1 MLYSISSFAFFYRY
15 LFSKK
20 ANSVVRRVSII
31 CFLGLTVSIGS
42 LLIVFNVMGGLGRAI
57 EERFLATEP
66 HVIISFENINS
77 PEFIKEQK
85 NKIQTVLK
93 KEQLDKGVSDFY
105 FFETVDLVIRTSD
118 GTFSGAVARGYDS
131 LYLEKFLKSVN
142 SELKLSSKTDILDN
156 VPLKNQKKEDSTNDQ
171 PIEDSSIQVET
182 VHLGG
187 KELFFVKQKEKREEK
202 KNIVMGLG
210 LASELNLYEKE
221 PIDLIPAENLLL
233 PPGEP
238 IQFEPAQV
246 DLIVSTQN
254 AIWNSSYIFY
264 DREDFPFLQE
274 SSSYGSGFE
283 MRLKEPRDFLMYKT
297 TLEKEGFFVE
307 VWPERNSSIFFA
319 LKVEKIIMSLF
330 LSLAGIITL
339 LAVCSL
345 LVLLMVQK
353 KKEMGALMAIG
364 LPLQK
369 IQSLFIGIGLIL
381 CSLGMLGAWLFSLSV
396 CLFLKYSNI
405 PYLAQFHSSAQ
416 FPVEFNT
423 VFMIFL
429 FIGIF
434 ILAFF
439 GCLLSVRSQFRY
451 SPAELLKTVNS

>member
-1 MLYSISSFAFFYRY
+1 MLHSISSFTFFYRY

-66 HVIISFENINS
+66 HVIISFENIDS

-85 NKIQTVLK
+85 NKIQTILE
-93 KEQLDKGVSDFY
+93 KEQLNKGVSDFY
-105 FFETVDLVIRTSD
+105 FFETVDLVIRTS
-118 GTFSGAVARGYDS
+118 GGAFSGAVARGYDS
-131 LYLEKFLKSVN
+131 LYLENFLKSVN

-156 VPLKNQKKEDSTNDQ
+156 ISLKGQKEKEVLSDEAAGN
-171 PIEDSSIQVET
+171 SSVQVET
-182 VHLGG
+182 VVLG
-187 KELFFVKQKEKREEK
+187 KEKLFFVKQKEKPENK
-202 KNIVMGLG
+202 KNIIMGLG

-246 DLIVSTQN
+246 DLIISTQN
-254 AIWNSSYIFY
+254 AVWNSSYIFY
-264 DREDFPFLQE
+264 DRGDFPFLRE

-283 MRLKEPRDFLMYKT
+283 MRLKEPRDFLLYKT
-297 TLEKEGFFVE
+297 ALEKEGFFVE

-345 LVLLMVQK
+345 LVLLIVQK

-369 IQSLFIGIGLIL
+369 IQNLFIGIGLVL
-381 CSLGMLGAWLFSLSV
+381 CSLGMLGAWIFSLSV
-396 CLFLKYSNI
+396 CLFLRYSNI
-405 PYLAQFHSSAQ
+405 PFLAQFHSSSQ

-423 VFMIFL
+423 LFMIFL

>member
-1 MLYSISSFAFFYRY
+1 MLRSISSFAFFYRY
-15 LFSKK
+15 LFSRK

-66 HVIISFENINS
+66 HVIISFENIDS

-85 NKIQTVLK
+85 NKIQRTLQK
-93 KEQLDKGVSDFY
+93 DGLDKGVSDFY

-118 GTFSGAVARGYDS
+118 GAFSGAVARGYDS

-156 VPLKNQKKEDSTNDQ
+156 VPLDQQGQDSTNNR
-171 PIEDSSIQVET
+171 PIEDSSVQVET
-182 VHLGG
+182 VRLGT
-187 KELFFVKQKEKREEK
+187 KELFFVKQKEKPEDK
-202 KNIVMGLG
+202 KNIIMGLG
-210 LASELNLYEKE
+210 LAGELNLYEKE
-221 PIDLIPAENLLL
+221 PIDLIPSENLLL

-254 AIWNSSYIFY
+254 AVWNSGYIFY
-264 DREDFPFLQE
+264 DRGDFPFLRE

-283 MRLKEPRDFLMYKT
+283 MRLKEPRDFLLYKT
-297 TLEKEGFFVE
+297 SLEKEGFFVE

-364 LPLQK
+364 LPLPK
-369 IQSLFIGIGLIL
+369 IQSLFIGIGLVL
-381 CSLGMLGAWLFSLSV
+381 CSLGMLGAGIFSLSV
-396 CLFLKYSNI
+396 CLFLRYSNI

-423 VFMIFL
+423 LFMIFL

>member
-1 MLYSISSFAFFYRY
+1 MLHSISSFAFFYRY
-15 LFSKK
+15 LFSRK

-66 HVIISFENINS
+66 HVIISFENIDS
-77 PEFIKEQK
+77 PQFIEEQK
-85 NKIQTVLK
+85 NKIQNVLQK
-93 KEQLDKGVSDFY
+93 NELDKGVSDFY

-118 GTFSGAVARGYDS
+118 GAFSGAVARGYDS

-142 SELKLSSKTDILDN
+142 SELELSSKTDILDDIS
-156 VPLKNQKKEDSTNDQ
+156 LKNRQEKDSTNGQ
-171 PIEDSSIQVET
+171 PIEDNSIQIET
-182 VHLGG
+182 VHLGT
-187 KELFFVKQKEKREEK
+187 KELFFVKQKEKPEDT

-221 PIDLIPAENLLL
+221 PVDLIPAENLLL

-238 IQFEPAQV
+238 VHFEPAQV
-246 DLIVSTQN
+246 DLIISTQN
-254 AIWNSSYIFY
+254 AVWNSGYIFY
-264 DREDFPFLQE
+264 DRGNFPFLRE

-283 MRLKEPRDFLMYKT
+283 MRLKEPRDFLLYKT
-297 TLEKEGFFVE
+297 ALEEEGFFVE
-307 VWPERNSSIFFA
+307 VWPERNSSVFFA

-364 LPLQK
+364 LPLPK
-369 IQSLFIGIGLIL
+369 IQNLFIGIGLVL
-381 CSLGMLGAWLFSLSV
+381 CSLGMAGAWLFSLSV
-396 CLFLKYSNI
+396 CLFLRYSNI
-405 PYLAQFHSSAQ
+405 PFLDQFHSSAQ

-423 VFMIFL
+423 LFMVFL

-434 ILAFF
+434 VLAFF

>member
-1 MLYSISSFAFFYRY
+1 MLRSISSFTFFYRY

-77 PEFIKEQK
+77 PQFIKEQK
-85 NKIQTVLK
+85 NKIQETLRK
-93 KEQLDKGVSDFY
+93 NELNKGVSDFY
-105 FFETVDLVIRTSD
+105 FFETVDLVIRTTD
-118 GTFSGAVARGYDS
+118 GAFSGAVARGYDS

-156 VPLKNQKKEDSTNDQ
+156 VSLKQEQENLINKLPVEN
-171 PIEDSSIQVET
+171 SSIQVEA
-182 VHLGG
+182 VHLGT
-187 KELFFVKQKEKREEK
+187 KELFFVKQKEKIKDK
-202 KNIVMGLG
+202 KNIIMGLG

-246 DLIVSTQN
+246 DLIISTQN
-254 AIWNSSYIFY
+254 AVWNSSYIFY
-264 DREDFPFLQE
+264 DRGNFPFLRE

-283 MRLKEPRDFLMYKT
+283 MRLKEPRDFLLYKT
-297 TLEKEGFFVE
+297 ALEQEGFLVE
-307 VWPERNSSIFFA
+307 VWPERNSSVFFA

-364 LPLQK
+364 LPLRK
-369 IQSLFIGIGLIL
+369 IQNLFIGVGLVL
-381 CSLGMLGAWLFSLSV
+381 CSLGMLGAGLFSLSV
-396 CLFLKYSNI
+396 CLFLRYSNI
-405 PYLAQFHSSAQ
+405 PYLAQFHSSAK
-416 FPVEFNT
+416 FPVEFNAL
-423 VFMIFL
+423 FMIVL